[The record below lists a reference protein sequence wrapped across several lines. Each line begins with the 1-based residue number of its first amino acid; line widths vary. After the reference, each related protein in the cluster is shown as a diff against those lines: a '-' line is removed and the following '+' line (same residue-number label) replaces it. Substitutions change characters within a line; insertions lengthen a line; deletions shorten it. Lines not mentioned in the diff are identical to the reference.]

1 MSTFRNP
8 VGPQPNKVYWR
19 RRLVVGLG
27 LLAVILVIVLIV
39 VRPGAGAPKA
49 DGTPGTSHTPTAPAT
64 PSDVVAACKPADVSV
79 KPVTDADA
87 YSSSQNPM
95 LSMTLTNRGTKAC
108 SMKVGS
114 DVQVYTITSGSDLIW
129 NSADCQTAPVPLVKT
144 LEPGTPIA
152 FPAFAWD
159 RTRSD
164 KTTCTTKREKVAAG
178 GASYHLN
185 VSVDSVK
192 SANSKQFVL
201 K

>member
-27 LLAVILVIVLIV
+27 LLAVILVVVLIV
-39 VRPGAGAPKA
+39 VRPGAGAPKPA
-49 DGTPGTSHTPTAPAT
+49 VTPGSTDTPAPT
-64 PSDVVAACKPADVSV
+64 GSPSGVVAACKPADITV
-79 KPVTDADA
+79 KPVTDADG
-87 YSSSQNPM
+87 YGSSQTPM

-144 LEPGTPIA
+144 LEPGTPIS

-164 KTTCTTKREKVAAG
+164 KTTCTAKRDKVAAG

-192 SANSKQFVL
+192 SASSKQFVL